1 MTSQNS
7 INVSNIQETNSN
19 LDLFIWTEAINC
31 GEILT
36 PFVHSFLQ
44 HHGHKI
50 HVFGLSNDL
59 KNLRTSDS
67 LVLVA
72 LDNKESESVI
82 PREDSAL
89 IISKFQNGHSGTAA
103 LWSSIISHRWETFLI
118 HLDADSIF
126 LGNIIDPIFA
136 PLKDGHSIAGPRRYY
151 RRHPGKLNLWRKVTY
166 RFCRDAIHTYAFGLN
181 RTDVTLKQGLLEKL
195 INGEGRNRLVTRLF
209 PILDF
214 FDRVTFYLAKKKP
227 IYYFSS
233 PAVYAKNYNEEGDEI
248 AKNLISFFAVGSGC
262 AFYYGRAISS
272 SREYMEIAQQSF
284 ATYAKHFLEDDIN
297 YAHLEMP
304 ELEEKLKKLDKKTWS
319 LREQN

>member
-1 MTSQNS
+1 VSQ
-7 INVSNIQETNSN
+7 QDKTTKTK
-19 LDLFIWTEAINC
+19 F
-31 GEILT
+31 
-36 PFVHSFLQ
+36 SFML
-44 HHGHKI
+44 KI
-50 HVFGLSNDL
+50 YYFC
-59 KNLRTSDS
+59 SDIS
-67 LVLVA
+67 
-72 LDNKESESVI
+72 
-82 PREDSAL
+82 
-89 IISKFQNGHSGTAA
+89 IISKF
-103 LWSSIISHRWETFLI
+103 L
-118 HLDADSIF
+118 
-126 LGNIIDPIFA
+126 
-136 PLKDGHSIAGPRRYY
+136 Y
-151 RRHPGKLNLWRKVTY
+151 
-166 RFCRDAIHTYAFGLN
+166 
-181 RTDVTLKQGLLEKL
+181 LEKCKS
-195 INGEGRNRLVTRLF
+195 IF